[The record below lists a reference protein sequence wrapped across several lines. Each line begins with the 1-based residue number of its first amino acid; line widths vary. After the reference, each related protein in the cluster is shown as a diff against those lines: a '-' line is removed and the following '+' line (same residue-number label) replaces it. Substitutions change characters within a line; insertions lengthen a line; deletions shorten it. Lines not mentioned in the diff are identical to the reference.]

1 MDSVSEYMKTAIRT
15 IKKYI
20 DYVGNT
26 LKYDYNNG
34 VLEGINNRIKVI
46 KCFWY
51 NENQA
56 FRNLKNPA

>member
-46 KCFWY
+46 KRIPLDI
-51 NENQA
+51 NA
-56 FRNLKNPA
+56 SIISKIGS